1 MGLTYILAGLLF
13 LFNPNINVIDVFPDF
28 IGYLLIFHGLFHT
41 SFLSDQLRQARDLI
55 WKLALIT
62 AVRAVSVVFL
72 PYTSDTFTLL
82 LVFIF
87 AVLETMYALPAIA
100 AIFEGAYAVG
110 TRLDCESIYD
120 VVHKEKRT
128 PRGTVSVQIERAER
142 LKIFTVV
149 FFLLKTVAAVLP
161 ELTALQLADDL
172 SGDSRWKLPLAAYRP
187 WMYVLLGLLV
197 LVVGIVWLTK
207 AVGYVNRLRRD
218 SALREGTVRYFA
230 ENVASQPGLMAAI
243 RMKKVLFL
251 IGFAALSSITIT
263 LDGLNVLPNIIPSV
277 FLFLSFL
284 ILMPYDKGALPG
296 LILSVITGGFS
307 IGNLFVQIPYFSEYT
322 AQDSYYFTEAAKL
335 YGPVRV
341 CGMLEFCLL
350 LASFA
355 WVFVV
360 FCRAVRSHTAYIGIL
375 GSEHKPQYSADAR
388 RKELYNSVL
397 YRVIGAA
404 VCGAVYLIMEI
415 ASYTVS
421 VHHPAFWIASFVVSV
436 LWVVMAVRAM
446 VGAYED
452 VYQRLEQNY

>member
-1 MGLTYILAGLLF
+1 M
-13 LFNPNINVIDVFPDF
+13 
-28 IGYLLIFHGLFHT
+28 
-41 SFLSDQLRQARDLI
+41 
-55 WKLALIT
+55 
-62 AVRAVSVVFL
+62 
-72 PYTSDTFTLL
+72 
-82 LVFIF
+82 
-87 AVLETMYALPAIA
+87 
-100 AIFEGAYAVG
+100 
-110 TRLDCESIYD
+110 
-120 VVHKEKRT
+120 
-128 PRGTVSVQIERAER
+128 
-142 LKIFTVV
+142 
-149 FFLLKTVAAVLP
+149 
-161 ELTALQLADDL
+161 
-172 SGDSRWKLPLAAYRP
+172 
-187 WMYVLLGLLV
+187 
-197 LVVGIVWLTK
+197 
-207 AVGYVNRLRRD
+207 NRLRRD

-341 CGMLEFCLL
+341 CGMLEFFLL

-452 VYQRLEQNY
+452 IYQRLEQNY